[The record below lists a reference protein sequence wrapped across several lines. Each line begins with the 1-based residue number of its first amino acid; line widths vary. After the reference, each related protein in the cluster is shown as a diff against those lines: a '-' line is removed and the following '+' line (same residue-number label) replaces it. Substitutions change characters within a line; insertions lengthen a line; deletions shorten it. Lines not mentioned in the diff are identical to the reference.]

1 MSAESGPTWSRHLRR
16 LPLFAAL
23 APEDME
29 ALSAIAVLEEVPP
42 GRRLWRQGEPGNRL
56 VIVLRGQLEA
66 TRINAEGAIETL
78 GRIAPGDSIGESSL
92 LLGDSHDA
100 TVTALTPVRLLSL
113 PREAFQGL
121 TRSRPSLAQSI
132 RPREDVCLALE
143 APRFRWQE
151 PGERVTL
158 QQRRHPWVFWRSLVG
173 PFLFAALVPPTLQ
186 VLSLGVEYLVSATV
200 VAVAWVTWLWLEWR
214 NDSLVLT
221 TRRIVRVERQLPFY
235 ERQEGAYLDKV
246 QDVSVERRGL
256 AAAILGFGH
265 VTVQT
270 AGATGQIAFSHT
282 PRPDAVKE
290 AVFRGVSRFASL
302 QRAARRQS
310 MESQLRQQLGYA
322 SPAAEAE
329 GVCEPPA
336 SNLPDPESRLDE
348 LALRLTHLINNGFP
362 SLRSQ
367 DGEVILWR
375 KHWGVLLRGLLW
387 PGVVAAAIAGLPLLV
402 SVDLPRPA
410 YLAVAGLLLL
420 WAVWQ
425 GENWRNDVY
434 VLTPDRVIDIKRLPL
449 RLRTS
454 QREGHLLNIQNVTY
468 EVPGP
473 LASLLN
479 YGHVTIETAGQVGN
493 FTFESVFDPAEVQ
506 ADIFRYTEACRTQ
519 WEQRQPSTQSEA
531 LADIL
536 AAYERLRNETGG
548 AVAPHP
554 PTTRV

>member
-1 MSAESGPTWSRHLRR
+1 MPAQPGSTWSRVLRR

-29 ALSAIAVLEEVPP
+29 ALAAIAVLEELPP

-56 VIVLRGQLEA
+56 VVVLRGQLEA
-66 TRINAEGAIETL
+66 TRVNAEGAMETL
-78 GRIAPGDSIGESSL
+78 RRFVPGDCAGEASL
-92 LLGDSHDA
+92 LLGDLHDA
-100 TVTALTPVRLLSL
+100 TVTTLTPVKLLSV
-113 PREAFQGL
+113 PREAFDRL
-121 TRSRPSLAQSI
+121 TRGRPSLARSI
-132 RPREDVCLALE
+132 RPREDVCAALE

-151 PGERVTL
+151 QGERVTL
-158 QQRRHPWVFWRSLVG
+158 LQRRHPWVFWRSVAW
-173 PFLFAALVPPTLQ
+173 PFLFAALVSPALQ
-186 VLSLGVEYLVSATV
+186 ALSLGVEFLVSTA
-200 VAVAWVTWLWLEWR
+200 AIAIAWVTWLWLEWR

-256 AAAILGFGH
+256 AAAILGFGN

-270 AGATGQIAFSHT
+270 AGVTGQIVFSHS
-282 PRPDAVKE
+282 PQPDAVKE

-310 MESQLRQQLGYA
+310 MESQLRQQLGYG
-322 SPAAEAE
+322 PPPAEAE
-329 GVCEPPA
+329 EVREAPP
-336 SNLPDPESRLDE
+336 STLPDPESRLDE
-348 LALRLTHLINNGFP
+348 LALRLTHLINTGFP

-375 KHWGVLLRGLLW
+375 KHWGVLLRALLW
-387 PGVVAAAIAGLPLLV
+387 PGIVTAAIAGLPLFV
-402 SVDLPRPA
+402 GTNLPRPL
-410 YLAVAGLLLL
+410 YLAAAAILLL
-420 WAVWQ
+420 WSIWQ
-425 GENWRNDVY
+425 VENWRNDVY

-473 LASLLN
+473 MASLLN

-493 FTFESVFDPAEVQ
+493 FTFRSVFDPSGVQ
-506 ADIFRYTEACRTQ
+506 AEIFRYTEMCRTQ
-519 WEQRQPSTQSEA
+519 WDQRQQSTQSEA

-536 AAYERLRNETGG
+536 AAYERLRTETGTTNG
-548 AVAPHP
+548 YP
-554 PTTRV
+554 PSRRA